1 MSADAPRARVLVL
14 GVGNPLMTDDG
25 VGLRVLQVLA
35 SSCSLEGVEFVDAGT
50 LSLLLLPRVEASDAL
65 LVLDAADFE
74 AGAGTVRA
82 LEGPAM
88 DEFLK
93 TSRCSV
99 HEVGLRDLLDAARLT
114 GGLPARRAFV
124 GVQPQAVG
132 WGESLTPA
140 VSAAVPVAAAMG
152 REILTGWLRG
162 API

>member
-1 MSADAPRARVLVL
+1 MSADAPRVRALVL
-14 GVGNPLMTDDG
+14 GVGNPLMSDDG
-25 VGLRVLQVLA
+25 VGLRLLKALA
-35 SSCSLEGVEFVDAGT
+35 SLCPDEAAEFVDAGT

-65 LVLDAADFE
+65 LVLDAADFG
-74 AGAGTVRA
+74 ASAGTVRA

-88 DEFLK
+88 DEFLR
-93 TSRCSV
+93 SARCSV

-132 WGESLTPA
+132 WGESLTPVVA
-140 VSAAVPVAAAMG
+140 AAVPVAAAMG

-162 API
+162 APS